1 MPTPQSRHRA
11 NVRAYNQVSSG
22 AGKVFTYL
30 MGLGIIFVII
40 EVVFSLGVSILV
52 LAVEAAL
59 SMVLPLLL
67 LAIIGFLF
75 GLLDWAVER
84 WL

>member
-30 MGLGIIFVII
+30 MGLGMIFVII

-59 SMVLPLLL
+59 SMAIPVLFCAL
-67 LAIIGFLF
+67 IGFLI
-75 GLLDWAVER
+75 GLLEWALEDW
-84 WL
+84 